1 MQTAKSIK
9 PLSLLASVAI
19 FGISFTLIF
28 LSLYVVIPSMMKTG
42 ISFMVGYLIFFYL
55 PFVLIFII
63 AFLLLKAEGHK
74 LSWLV
79 IKNRYRLNKIDRK
92 TWMWTAKLLVFWLVV
107 LLFVQ
112 PPIGKIMAQIPFF
125 APPPYFP
132 PEINPNLAP
141 STNGMMFGM
150 ELSGKWWIIP
160 VYFVGW
166 FFNIFGEE
174 FLFRG
179 YLLPRQELAYGKY
192 AWLIHGTMWGLWHLF
207 WKWNI
212 ITLLMTAFSLSYV
225 VQKTKNTCVGIIVHG
240 SLNFIPLIMIIVN
253 VIDW

>member
-9 PLSLLASVAI
+9 PISIFASTAI
-19 FGISFTLIF
+19 FGISFTLIY
-28 LSLYVVIPSMMKTG
+28 LALYVVIPKMMQIG
-42 ISFMVGYLIFFYL
+42 ISFMIAYLIFFYL
-55 PFVLIFII
+55 PFVLIFIT
-63 AFLLLKAEGHK
+63 AFLLLKAEGNE
-74 LSWLV
+74 LSWSV
-79 IKNRYRLNKIDRK
+79 IKSRFRLNKIDRK
-92 TWMWTAKLLVFWLVV
+92 AWMWTVGLLVLWLAI

-112 PPIGKIMAQIPFF
+112 PPVGKVMAQIPLF
-125 APPPYFP
+125 APPSYFP

-141 STNGMMFGM
+141 SANGMMFGT
-150 ELSGKWWIIP
+150 ELSGKWWIIL

-166 FFNIFGEE
+166 LFNIFGEE

-179 YLLPRQELAYGKY
+179 YLLPRQELAYRKY

-212 ITLLMTAFSLSYV
+212 ITLLLTTLSLSYV

-240 SLNFIPLIMIIVN
+240 SLNFIPLIIIIIN
-253 VIDW
+253 VIG

>member
-1 MQTAKSIK
+1 MQTSNSIK
-9 PLSLLASVAI
+9 PVSFFASIAI
-19 FGISFTLIF
+19 FAASFALIF
-28 LSLYVVIPSMMKTG
+28 LALYVVIPGMMQAG
-42 ISFMVGYLIFFYL
+42 IPFMVGYLIFFYL
-55 PFVLIFII
+55 PFFLIFIT
-63 AFLLLKAEGHK
+63 AFLLLKAEGRK
-74 LSWLV
+74 LSWSV
-79 IKNRYRLNKIDRK
+79 IKSRYRLNKIDRK
-92 TWMWTAKLLVFWLVV
+92 TWMWTAGLLGFWLAV

-112 PPIGKIMAQIPFF
+112 PPVGKLVAQIPFF
-125 APPPYFP
+125 APPSYFP

-141 STNGMMFGM
+141 SANGMMFGM

-192 AWLIHGTMWGLWHLF
+192 TWLIHGAMWGLWHFF

-212 ITLLMTAFSLSYV
+212 ITLLMTTLSLSYV
-225 VQKTKNTCVGIIVHG
+225 IQKTKNTYVGIIVHG
-240 SLNFIPLIMIIVN
+240 SLNFIPLIIIIVH
-253 VIDW
+253 VIS

>member
-9 PLSLLASVAI
+9 PVSLLASIAI
-19 FGISFTLIF
+19 FVISFILIF
-28 LSLYVVIPSMMKTG
+28 LALYVVIPSMMQAG

-55 PFVLIFII
+55 PFVLMFIT
-63 AFLLLKAEGHK
+63 AFLLLKVEGHK
-74 LSWLV
+74 LSWSV
-79 IKNRYRLNKIDRK
+79 IKSRYRLNEIDRK
-92 TWMWTAKLLVFWLVV
+92 TWMWAAGLFAFWLVV

-112 PPIGKIMAQIPFF
+112 PPVSKIMARISFF
-125 APPPYFP
+125 APPSYFP
-132 PEINPNLAP
+132 REINPNLTSSA
-141 STNGMMFGM
+141 NGMMFGM
-150 ELSGKWWIIP
+150 ELSGKWWIILA
-160 VYFVGW
+160 YFIGW

-179 YLLPRQELAYGKY
+179 YLLPRQELTYGKY
-192 AWLIHGTMWGLWHLF
+192 TWLIHGTMWGFWHLF

-212 ITLLMTAFSLSYV
+212 ITLLMTALSLSYV

-253 VIDW
+253 VIG